1 MISARK
7 FCQEPGYPVTIFLT
21 YSFDPLFFERVPLD
35 DLSMGGT
42 RRILRLR
49 NSPLNPSCR
58 HQLSRIAPDRL
69 RSARCHGPS
78 RIDVLHLREIKRRK

>member
-21 YSFDPLFFERVPLD
+21 YSFDPLFFERIALD

-42 RRILRLR
+42 RRILILADAGE
-49 NSPLNPSCR
+49 
-58 HQLSRIAPDRL
+58 IAETMK
-69 RSARCHGPS
+69 RCIGQVFY
-78 RIDVLHLREIKRRK
+78 IGRKYTLAEAAPRTSSIPR

>member
-21 YSFDPLFFERVPLD
+21 YAFDPLFFERIALD

-42 RRILRLR
+42 RRILILADAGE
-49 NSPLNPSCR
+49 
-58 HQLSRIAPDRL
+58 IAEAMKRCIGL
-69 RSARCHGPS
+69 FFISAANTPWPKAAPRTSSIP
-78 RIDVLHLREIKRRK
+78 R

>member
-21 YSFDPLFFERVPLD
+21 YSFDPLFFERIPLD

-42 RRILRLR
+42 RRILILR
-49 NSPLNPSCR
+49 CAP
-58 HQLSRIAPDRL
+58 RIL
-69 RSARCHGPS
+69 RSPRPRTEPVSCLDWP
-78 RIDVLHLREIKRRK
+78 

>member
-21 YSFDPLFFERVPLD
+21 YSFDPLFFERIALD

-42 RRILRLR
+42 RRILILADAGE
-49 NSPLNPSCR
+49 
-58 HQLSRIAPDRL
+58 IAESQPW
-69 RSARCHGPS
+69 SNVEPS
-78 RIDVLHLREIKRRK
+78 RPRSDRWQIWSPSMP